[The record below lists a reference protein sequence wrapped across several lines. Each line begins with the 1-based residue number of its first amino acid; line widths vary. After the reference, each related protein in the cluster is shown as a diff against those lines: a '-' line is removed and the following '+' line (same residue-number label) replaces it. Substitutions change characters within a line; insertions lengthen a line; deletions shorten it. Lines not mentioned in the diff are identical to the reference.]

1 MIRLPALLASAALVA
16 ACVGGSTAQPT
27 SPGPTASPTAT
38 ASSAPTQSTSPAG
51 TIELARSDVS
61 RSIVDPAQAAAA
73 ADALNA
79 FGVDMYARIATEPG
93 NIVISPASI
102 AIALSMA
109 QAGARAT
116 TADEMDTVLHGLGS
130 DELADA
136 ANALDAAL
144 AARNGTFKDLAGVDQ
159 EVALRIANALFVQHD
174 MALEAAYL
182 DAMAARYGAG
192 LWTVDYA
199 SDPEAARLAINA
211 WVAEHTENRIEDI
224 LHPGQVTPM
233 TRLALVNAIYLKA
246 AWLAPFD
253 KEETQPG
260 SFTLV
265 DGASVQ
271 VPLMHRSARFGYG
284 AGEGWQAVELPYVG
298 GNLAMTV
305 ILPDDLA
312 AFEDSFDAARLVAI
326 VASLERTE
334 VVLTMPTFD
343 TETRADLGPLLVAM
357 GMPTAFD
364 PLAADFS
371 GLTTE
376 AQLFIQAVIHK
387 ANITVDEAGTE
398 AAAATVILM
407 GDTSGPG
414 SPPIELRV
422 DRPFLF
428 VLRDV
433 PTGAVVFMGRVADPS
448 LTR

>member
-1 MIRLPALLASAALVA
+1 MTRLPALLASAALVA

-27 SPGPTASPTAT
+27 SPGPTSSPTAT
-38 ASSAPTQSTSPAG
+38 VSSAPTQSTNPAG
-51 TIELARSDVS
+51 TIELARSDAS
-61 RSIVDPAQAAAA
+61 RGIADPAQAAAA

-109 QAGARAT
+109 QAGARAA
-116 TADEMDTVLHGLGS
+116 TADEMDMVLHGLGS
-130 DELADA
+130 NELADA

-144 AARNGTFKDLAGVDQ
+144 AARSGTFKDSAGVDQ
-159 EVALRIANALFVQHD
+159 EVALRIANALFVQRD

-211 WVAEHTENRIEDI
+211 WVAEQTEDRVQEI
-224 LHPGQVTPM
+224 LHSGQVTPM
-233 TRLALVNAIYLKA
+233 TRLALVDAIYLKA

-253 KEETQPG
+253 EQETLPG
-260 SFTLV
+260 AFTLV

-271 VPLMHRSARFGYG
+271 VPLMHLTATFGYG
-284 AGEGWQAVELPYVG
+284 TGEGWQAVELPYVG
-298 GNLAMTV
+298 SNLAMTV

-312 AFEDSFDAARLVAI
+312 TFEDSFDAARLIAI
-326 VASLERTE
+326 VGSLERTE

-376 AQLFIQAVIHK
+376 AQLFIQAVIHR

-414 SPPIELRV
+414 SPPIELRL

-448 LTR
+448 QTR

>member
-1 MIRLPALLASAALVA
+1 MRRLPALLASVILVA
-16 ACVGGSTAQPT
+16 GCVGGSSPSPLPT
-27 SPGPTASPTAT
+27 QSPVSTPGPTAT
-38 ASSAPTQSTSPAG
+38 ASPTSTAPASD
-51 TIELARSDVS
+51 IELARSNLA
-61 RSIVDPAQAAAA
+61 RATVDPARAAAA

-79 FGVDMYARIATEPG
+79 FGVGLYARLATG
-93 NIVISPASI
+93 SDNIVFSPVSV

-109 QAGARAT
+109 QAGARGA
-116 TADEMDTVLHGLGS
+116 TADEMNRVLQGLGS
-130 DELADA
+130 EELADA

-144 AARNGTFKDLAGVDQ
+144 AARSGTFKDSAGVDQ
-159 EVALRIANALFVQHD
+159 EVVLRIANALFVQRD
-174 MALEAAYL
+174 MALAADYL

-192 LWTVDYA
+192 VWTLDYA

-211 WVAEHTENRIEDI
+211 WVAEQTEDRVEDI
-224 LHPGQVTPM
+224 LHPGLVTPM

-253 KEETQPG
+253 KEETRPG
-260 SFTLV
+260 SFTL
-265 DGASVQ
+265 GNGSSVQ
-271 VPLMHRSARFGYG
+271 VPLMHLTATLAYG
-284 AGEGWQAVELPYVG
+284 AGDGWQAVELPYVG

-305 ILPDDLA
+305 ILPDDLST
-312 AFEDSFDAARLVAI
+312 FEALLDADGLAAI
-326 VASLERTE
+326 VSSLDRTR
-334 VVLTMPTFD
+334 VILTMPTFD
-343 TETRADLGPLLVAM
+343 TETWADLGSLLIAM

-364 PLAADFS
+364 PLVADFS

-376 AQLFIQAVIHK
+376 AQLYIEKVIHQ
-387 ANITVDEAGTE
+387 ANITVDEAGTA
-398 AAAATVILM
+398 AAAATVVVI

-414 SPPIELRV
+414 SSPIELRV